1 MLKKIPTTD
10 VSLGMFLQSLEGA
23 WLSHPF
29 WKTKF
34 VLTDP
39 ADLASLQA
47 SGVPAVWIDISKG
60 NDSPVAEPLEPGATV
75 AAPAPSP
82 EQARVAAPPRPP
94 AQQQQPRASMEAEL
108 DR

>member
-1 MLKKIPTTD
+1 MLKKIPTSE
-10 VSLGMFLQSLEGA
+10 VKLGLYLQALEGS

-39 ADLASLQA
+39 ADLATLKA

-60 NDSPVAEPLEPGATV
+60 SDVE
-75 AAPAPSP
+75 
-82 EQARVAAPPRPP
+82 
-94 AQQQQPRASMEAEL
+94 
-108 DR
+108 